1 MTSFINEL
9 PVHNELDS
17 FTTQPTTHNEVSKIL
32 QNVRSDSATGHDN
45 IPIKFL
51 KFVAQDVFLPLTNK
65 MNNSIQINVFPPQW
79 KISRICLISKVR
91 NPVQMT
97 DYRPISVLPAMSKVY
112 EKVILKQLFSFI
124 KKMMLRENT

>member
-1 MTSFINEL
+1 M
-9 PVHNELDS
+9 
-17 FTTQPTTHNEVSKIL
+17 
-32 QNVRSDSATGHDN
+32 RSDSATGHDN

-65 MNNSIQINVFPPQW
+65 MNNSIQINVFPLQW

-124 KKMMLRENT
+124 KKMMLRENTQSGNRKGHSILTLLLKLQDDIQKAMNRNKVTL